1 MTRTA
6 FPLSTQLD
14 LSVPVGP
21 DGTAEVPLSE
31 EVLRLS
37 PKRLS
42 RVVAQLAWTL
52 RQVPGLTRI
61 RITSGDAPVPLPDG
75 RRDFSVQEGDAFAPT
90 VRDAS
95 DRLFG
100 VDKGRIVADRPGEHG
115 AGAGPVR
122 PARLRAAVDRRLRR
136 RSPGSPRWAVTGA
149 PCSAWTQRESVRRIY
164 EGTDVLRP
172 TYDMFDGLW
181 LVDRTAA
188 GRAGPAPL
196 RRPGLTG
203 RRARCDRARR
213 AGVRGQP

>member
-1 MTRTA
+1 M
-6 FPLSTQLD
+6 L
-14 LSVPVGP
+14 G
-21 DGTAEVPLSE
+21 
-31 EVLRLS
+31 LS
-37 PKRLS
+37 PKRLN

-100 VDKGRIVADRPGEHG
+100 VDKGRIVGNRRGSTVPAPGPFGRPGY
-115 AGAGPVR
+115 A
-122 PARLRAAVDRRLRR
+122 LRSIAVSVDESRIAEV
-136 RSPGSPRWAVTGA
+136 GGDGGTVF
-149 PCSAWTQRESVRRIY
+149 AWTRREHVRRIY

-181 LVDRTAA
+181 LVDRTPL
-188 GRAGPAPL
+188 GRARPTTAPAARS
-196 RRPGLTG
+196 RRSTCRVSPGATCARSWSAVTARGWWRSWRPPRATG
-203 RRARCDRARR
+203 
-213 AGVRGQP
+213 